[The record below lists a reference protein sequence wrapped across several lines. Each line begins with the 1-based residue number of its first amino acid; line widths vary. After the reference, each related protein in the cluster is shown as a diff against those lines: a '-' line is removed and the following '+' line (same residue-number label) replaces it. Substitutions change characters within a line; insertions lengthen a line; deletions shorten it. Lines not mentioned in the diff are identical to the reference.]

1 MRVLLPQHGSTLVGV
16 NCTLKKSVAI
26 RLIYVKL
33 QFFDS
38 HVKQLSPLIQQVY
51 LVYFADLYFFPNSIA
66 CQRNI
71 KSKYDHMHFRT
82 VQIRLIAVIGSS
94 SFKLLRKRWIM
105 VMNK

>member
-51 LVYFADLYFFPNSIA
+51 LLSTLLTYTFFQIPLLAKGISRVNMTTCILELS
-66 CQRNI
+66 
-71 KSKYDHMHFRT
+71 KS
-82 VQIRLIAVIGSS
+82 G
-94 SFKLLRKRWIM
+94 
-105 VMNK
+105 